1 MHGYGNV
8 LSFVHAHWLIFTYF
22 KMHSVHCRVGS
33 HAQSEF
39 MQNVK
44 FNIAGNVFQVYL
56 FIIQSLKCVLRKY
69 VFSYTKYYYKTLSL
83 QLSHRSMVHPGATD
97 YWLSTYNFNAFD
109 RSMPI
114 NTNLDEAWD
123 NISVCGIK
131 ESTHFTHFIITC
143 LKLYD
148 ILFL

>member
-22 KMHSVHCRVGS
+22 KMHSVHCMVGS

-44 FNIAGNVFQVYL
+44 FNIAGNVFQAYL
-56 FIIQSLKCVLRKY
+56 FIIQSLKCVLGKY

-83 QLSHRSMVHPGATD
+83 QLSHRSMVHPGALTVD
-97 YWLSTYNFNAFD
+97 SPHTTLMPLTEACQST
-109 RSMPI
+109 RTWMKPETI
-114 NTNLDEAWD
+114 
-123 NISVCGIK
+123 
-131 ESTHFTHFIITC
+131 
-143 LKLYD
+143 
-148 ILFL
+148 FLCVE